1 MKIDRS
7 TALGYVV
14 VFFIGWYVA
23 SSSRPAPTP
32 DPLHER
38 PALRWVIRTAKV
50 LLWGLAFAEP
60 QPEPEPEPP
69 AERLDEEARLARSQY
84 QGARIDWSEGW

>member
-14 VFFIGWYVA
+14 VFFIGWYFA

-60 QPEPEPEPP
+60 QPAPH
-69 AERLDEEARLARSQY
+69 AERLDGEARLARSPDQK
-84 QGARIDWSEGW
+84 GRIDWSEGW